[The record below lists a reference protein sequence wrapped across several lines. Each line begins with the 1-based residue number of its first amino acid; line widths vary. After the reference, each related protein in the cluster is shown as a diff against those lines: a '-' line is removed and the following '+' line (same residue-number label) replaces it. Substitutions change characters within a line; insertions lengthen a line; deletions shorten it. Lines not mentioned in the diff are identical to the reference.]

1 MVADS
6 ARTPTA
12 IIEVSGLEFR
22 HRGQTGAPLCVA
34 DLVVRPGERLF
45 VHGPSGCG
53 KSTLMSLLA
62 GVVVAERAS
71 VALLGTQWRT
81 LSGSARDRRRGD
93 HVGYVFQ
100 QFNLLNWLPV
110 IDNVCLPCRF
120 SARRAARAASRSGSV
135 EHDARR
141 WLEAL
146 GIGASLCKQPAGRLS
161 VGEQQRVA
169 AARAL
174 IGTPELLLADE
185 PTSALDADRRD
196 EFMALLLDACQQAH
210 SALVFVSHD
219 RALLPYFEHH
229 LALGAAPAA
238 GDADQ

>member
-1 MVADS
+1 MVAES
-6 ARTPTA
+6 IREPEP

-22 HRGQTGAPLCVA
+22 HRGQTSAPLCVTQ
-34 DLVVRPGERLF
+34 LVVRPGERLF

-62 GVVVAERAS
+62 GVGVAEHGR
-71 VALLGTQWRT
+71 VALLGIEWRT
-81 LSGSARDRRRGD
+81 LGGSARDRRRGD

-120 SARRAARAASRSGSV
+120 SERRAARAANRSGSV
-135 EHDARR
+135 ERDARR

-146 GIGASLCKQPAGRLS
+146 GIGASLCRQPAGRLS

-196 EFMALLLDACQQAH
+196 EFMALLLDACHQAR

-219 RALLPYFEHH
+219 RALLPHFERH
-229 LALGAAPAA
+229 LALGTPPAD
-238 GDADQ
+238 GGSDR

>member
-1 MVADS
+1 MVAES
-6 ARTPTA
+6 IRETES

-22 HRGQTGAPLCVA
+22 YQGQTSAPLRVKQL
-34 DLVVRPGERLF
+34 LVQPGERVF

-62 GVVVAERAS
+62 GVVVAEHGRVS
-71 VALLGTQWRT
+71 LLGIEWRT
-81 LSGSARDRRRGD
+81 LGGSARDRRRGD

-120 SARRAARAASRSGSV
+120 SERRAARAASRSGSV
-135 EHDARR
+135 ERDARH

-146 GIGASLCKQPAGRLS
+146 GIGASLCRQPAGRLS

-174 IGTPELLLADE
+174 IGSPELLLADE
-185 PTSALDADRRD
+185 PTSALDTDRRD
-196 EFMALLLDACQQAH
+196 EFMALLLDACQQAQ

-219 RALLPYFEHH
+219 RALLPYFEYH
-229 LALGAAPAA
+229 LALGAAPAIEGA
-238 GDADQ
+238 NQ